1 MKITRKELLAGALAL
16 VLLATNMHQAQA
28 ASNACYVTSRDNGQ
42 YVVQTAGKAGTISVY
57 VNGSYATTVSKLNQL
72 WYATK
77 DKKAVV
83 RGYDNKGLVCG

>member
-1 MKITRKELLAGALAL
+1 MKVTRKELLAGALAL
-16 VLLATNMHQAQA
+16 CLLALNMQPAQA

-57 VNGSYATTVSKLNQL
+57 VDGKAVTTISKLNQL

-77 DKKAVV
+77 SKTAVV
-83 RGYDNKGLVCG
+83 RGYDANGLVCG